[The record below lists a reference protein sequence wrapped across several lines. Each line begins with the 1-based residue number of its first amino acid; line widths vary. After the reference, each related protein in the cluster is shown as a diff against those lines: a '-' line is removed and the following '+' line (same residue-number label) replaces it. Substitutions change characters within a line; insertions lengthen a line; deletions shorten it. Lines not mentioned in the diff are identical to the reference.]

1 MIPYRR
7 RLKVI
12 DNPFHNSVYNPSFNP
27 PPGDL
32 IRHQPTQSISQ
43 FINLSIMQLPTL
55 VILAFS
61 AIAIAA
67 PAENK
72 AQTPA
77 QSTDTCYWMAAGNK
91 EAKGNIIKGVI
102 GCCWQ
107 GAVCKAVT
115 PGQRKYLLPFD
126 DDDR

>member
-1 MIPYRR
+1 
-7 RLKVI
+7 
-12 DNPFHNSVYNPSFNP
+12 
-27 PPGDL
+27 
-32 IRHQPTQSISQ
+32 
-43 FINLSIMQLPTL
+43 MQLPTL

-115 PGQRKYLLPFD
+115 PGQQCNPKWTTICCPKKGGVTLKGLKDGICRDKNFT
-126 DDDR
+126 RGF